1 MGLKRTRTPV
11 EPIDL
16 SRAVI
21 PRTNLSHANLSNAN
35 LVGANLSGANLS
47 MATLVKANLADATLN
62 NASLFYANLSDA
74 NLAGAD
80 LSGANVK
87 GAHFEN
93 AILHMTKM
101 YKVDWRGV
109 DLSSVQGLSWF
120 QVLNGRLDSSTK
132 LPAYLSLETLLS
144 WLEHNLPAVPWRGDF
159 EGRLSEVLKFL
170 DNFVERARSSSV
182 DEAISNVR
190 LADAMDQSPDQ
201 VVKLKE

>member
-1 MGLKRTRTPV
+1 MGLKRIKNPV

-21 PRTNLSHANLSNAN
+21 PGTNLSHANLSNAN
-35 LVGANLSGANLS
+35 LARANLSGANLS
-47 MATLVKANLADATLN
+47 MATLIRANLTDAILI

-93 AILHMTKM
+93 AILHITKM

-120 QVLNGRLDSSTK
+120 QVLSGRLDASTK
-132 LPAYLSLETLLS
+132 LPTYLSLETLLS
-144 WLEHNLPAVPWRGDF
+144 WLEHNLPAIPWRRDF
-159 EGRLSEVLKFL
+159 EGRLSEILKFL
-170 DNFVERARSSSV
+170 DNFVERLHSSSV
-182 DEAISNVR
+182 DEAISNSR